1 LVPKHEWAKSIEA
14 WRSAV
19 RVVAIGSEIK
29 PLQLKRVEG
38 HVVGEG
44 SSGKELLVGR
54 LGLLVEATVDRGV
67 VTPPH
72 THNHESI
79 CYLVK
84 GKVRV
89 TIGDDT
95 WLLGPGDAF
104 LHPEGVLHTTEVLE
118 DSTWIEFK
126 SPPERTWESS

>member
-1 LVPKHEWAKSIEA
+1 MRL
-14 WRSAV
+14 
-19 RVVAIGSEIK
+19 VAIGSEIE
-29 PLQLKRVEG
+29 PIQLKRVEG
-38 HVVGEG
+38 HVVGKG

-84 GKVRV
+84 GKIRA